1 MLVILVFFKVFS
13 VKSVAGFKL
22 LFRIASSDT
31 SDNDPEVSIAQSAQ
45 LRPGSPEEIS
55 KLKE

>member
-1 MLVILVFFKVFS
+1 MLVNLVFKIFS

-45 LRPGSPEEIS
+45 LRAGSPEEIS

>member
-1 MLVILVFFKVFS
+1 MLVILVFKVFS

-45 LRPGSPEEIS
+45 LRAGSPEEIS